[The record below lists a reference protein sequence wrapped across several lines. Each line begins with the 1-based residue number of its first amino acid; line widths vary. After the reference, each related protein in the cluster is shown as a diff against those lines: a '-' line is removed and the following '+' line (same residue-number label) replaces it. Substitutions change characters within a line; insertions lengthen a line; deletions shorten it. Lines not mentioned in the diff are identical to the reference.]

1 MKNFQEEYEIRKN
14 KIEENLLKFIS
25 LENVASP
32 LKEAM
37 QHLILAGGKRIR
49 PIVAYETYRIC
60 GGKEEEEILFPC
72 CAIEIVHTFTLIH
85 DDLPPIDNDDLRRGV
100 PTVHKAYGE
109 DIAILAGDAL
119 FIYGIEVF
127 LKSKSEPDRLL
138 RALNSLVKALGPK
151 GVIEGEVLDI
161 KGEKM
166 EPEENY
172 LKRIHLEKTAIFF
185 SSCLEIGA
193 ILANAK
199 KEEISKFKE
208 IGLEM
213 GMAFQIQDDILDLTG
228 DKEKMGKKVKKDI
241 NKMTFVKVF
250 GLEKSI
256 EIAKSHIDRAKFI
269 LDSLPYDTTFLKNLC
284 DFIIKRTF

>member
-1 MKNFQEEYEIRKN
+1 MENFLREYEIRKK
-14 KIEENLLKFIS
+14 KIEENLLKFLS
-25 LENVASP
+25 LENVTSP

-49 PIVAYETYRIC
+49 PILTYETYRIC
-60 GGKEEEEILFPC
+60 GGKEDHEIIPPA

-85 DDLPPIDNDDLRRGV
+85 DDLPCIDNDDLRRGV
-100 PTVHKAYGE
+100 PTVHKAFGE
-109 DIAILAGDAL
+109 DIAVLAGDAL

-127 LKSKSEPDRLL
+127 LKSKSEPLKLL
-138 RALNSLVKALGPK
+138 RALDSFVKALGPK

-166 EPEENY
+166 EPDVDY
-172 LKRIHLEKTAIFF
+172 LKKIHLEKTAKFF

-199 KEEISKFKE
+199 KEEVEKFKE

-228 DKEKMGKKVKKDI
+228 DKEKVGKRVKKDI
-241 NKMTFVKVF
+241 NKMTYVKVF

-269 LDSLPYDTTFLKNLC
+269 LDNLPYDTSFLKNLC

>member
-1 MKNFQEEYEIRKN
+1 MKNFKEEYETKKK
-14 KIEENLLKFIS
+14 KIEENLIKFIF
-25 LENVASP
+25 LQDVISP
-32 LKEAM
+32 LREAM
-37 QHLILAGGKRIR
+37 QHLIIAGGKRIR
-49 PIVAYETYRIC
+49 PILTYETYRIC
-60 GGKEEEEILFPC
+60 GGKDDEEIIPPA
-72 CAIEIVHTFTLIH
+72 CAIELVHTFTLIH
-85 DDLPPIDNDDLRRGV
+85 DDLPAIDNDDLRRGV
-100 PTVHKAYGE
+100 KTVHKAYGE
-109 DIAILAGDAL
+109 NIAILAGDAL
-119 FIYGIEVF
+119 FIYGIELF

-193 ILANAK
+193 ILASTK
-199 KEEISKFKE
+199 EEEISKFKE
-208 IGLEM
+208 IGIEM

-241 NKMTFVKVF
+241 NKMTYVKVS

-256 EIAKSHIDRAKFI
+256 GIAKSHIDRAKYI